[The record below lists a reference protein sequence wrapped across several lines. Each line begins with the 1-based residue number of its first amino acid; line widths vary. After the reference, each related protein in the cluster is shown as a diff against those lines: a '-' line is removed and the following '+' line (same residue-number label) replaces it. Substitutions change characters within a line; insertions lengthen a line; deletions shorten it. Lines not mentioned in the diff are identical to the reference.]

1 MAHSG
6 YVGQHS
12 EVKPVSHDLA
22 YSRPPLSSPPPPPPY
37 ATPHRGSPGIVRGST
52 PIEPTR
58 LFSELDVATPS
69 NTQDEPDVV
78 IPSSTPTSL
87 VTSPGA
93 LVEHHVVPGPGLL
106 VPPVLYRQPSCAR
119 KKRTVYD
126 ASSGRYVD
134 PKSVGED
141 V

>member
-6 YVGQHS
+6 YVGQRS
-12 EVKPVSHDLA
+12 EVKPVSPDLA
-22 YSRPPLSSPPPPPPY
+22 YSRPPLSSPPLPY

-78 IPSSTPTSL
+78 IPYSTPTSL

-106 VPPVLYRQPSCAR
+106 VPPVLYRQSSRAR

-134 PKSVGED
+134 PKSVGKD